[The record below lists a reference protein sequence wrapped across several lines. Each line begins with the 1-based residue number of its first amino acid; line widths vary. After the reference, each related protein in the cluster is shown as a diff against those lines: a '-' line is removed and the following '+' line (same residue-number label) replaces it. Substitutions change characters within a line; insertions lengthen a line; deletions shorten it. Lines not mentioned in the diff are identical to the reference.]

1 MGQRLVITANYKNQE
16 IAKIYFHWS
25 AYTILALQEAYD
37 LINAINISD
46 CTTIEDLQL
55 QLIHYCEDNGGCVD
69 GGAHS
74 EEMKYVKFIFP
85 KEEFKDNGDRNQ
97 GLIAISDIGR
107 DEMQRYT
114 EGDLIINFDSQ
125 EVSNYCYI
133 GWDLAGYKNYRK
145 DELGEEV
152 DFNSIES
159 LDLELNCIP
168 FNDLN
173 SAIDNLYDLD
183 DSIYLTKNSKII
195 ELIE

>member
-1 MGQRLVITANYKNQE
+1 MGQRLVITAKYKNQE

-25 AYTILALQEAYD
+25 AYTVSALQEAYD
-37 LINAINISD
+37 LINEINITD

-55 QLIHYCEDNGGCVD
+55 QLIRYCERHDGCVD

-85 KEEFKDNGDRNQ
+85 KEEFKGNGNRNN
-97 GLIAISDIGR
+97 GLIAISDVGR
-107 DEMQRYT
+107 DEMQRYG

-145 DELGEEV
+145 DECGEEV
-152 DFNSIES
+152 DFNSMES
-159 LDLELNCIP
+159 LDLELSCIP
-168 FNDLN
+168 FNDLS
-173 SAIDNLYDLD
+173 SAIADLQNLNDYVYFTDNEV
-183 DSIYLTKNSKII
+183 I
-195 ELIE
+195 ELIA

>member
-25 AYTILALQEAYD
+25 AYTVSALQEAYE
-37 LINAINISD
+37 LINEINITD

-55 QLIHYCEDNGGCVD
+55 QLIRYCERHDGCVD

-85 KEEFKDNGDRNQ
+85 KEEFKGNGNRNN

-107 DEMQRYT
+107 DEMQENS

-133 GWDLAGYKNYRK
+133 CWGLAGYKNYRK
-145 DELGEEV
+145 EEYEEEV
-152 DFNSIES
+152 DFNSMES
-159 LDLELNCIP
+159 LDLDIGRIP
-168 FNDLN
+168 FNDVS
-173 SAIDNLYDLD
+173 SAIADLQSLND
-183 DSIYLTKNSKII
+183 YVYFTGNEVI
-195 ELIE
+195 ELIA

>member
-25 AYTILALQEAYD
+25 AYTVSALQEAYD
-37 LINAINISD
+37 LINEIDISD
-46 CTTIEDLQL
+46 YTTIEDLQL
-55 QLIHYCEDNGGCVD
+55 QLIRYCENNGGCVD

-85 KEEFKDNGDRNQ
+85 KEEFKDTGNRNQ

-107 DEMQRYT
+107 DEIQENS

-133 GWDLAGYKNYRK
+133 GWGLAGYKNYRK
-145 DELGEEV
+145 EEYEEEV
-152 DFNSIES
+152 DFNSMES
-159 LDLELNCIP
+159 LDLDIGRIP
-168 FNDLN
+168 FNDVS
-173 SAIDNLYDLD
+173 SAIADLQSLND
-183 DSIYLTKNSKII
+183 YVYFTGNEVI
-195 ELIE
+195 ELIA

>member
-25 AYTILALQEAYD
+25 AYTVSALIEAYD

-55 QLIHYCEDNGGCVD
+55 QLIRYCESNGGSVD
-69 GGAHS
+69 GGAYS

-85 KEEFKDNGDRNQ
+85 KEEFKGNGNRNQ
-97 GLIAISDIGR
+97 GLIAISDVGR
-107 DEMQRYT
+107 DEMQRYG

-145 DELGEEV
+145 DECGEEV
-152 DFNSIES
+152 DFNSIKP
-159 LDLELNCIP
+159 LDLELSCIP

-173 SAIDNLYDLD
+173 SAIDNLYNLD
-183 DSIYLTKNSKII
+183 GSIYITKNSEII

>member
-25 AYTILALQEAYD
+25 AYTVSALQEAYD
-37 LINAINISD
+37 LINEINITD

-55 QLIHYCEDNGGCVD
+55 QLIRYCERHDGCVD

-85 KEEFKDNGDRNQ
+85 KEEFKGNGNRNN
-97 GLIAISDIGR
+97 GLIAISDVGR
-107 DEMQRYT
+107 DEMQRYS

-145 DELGEEV
+145 DECGEEV

-159 LDLELNCIP
+159 LDLELSCIP
-168 FNDLN
+168 FNDLS
-173 SAIDNLYDLD
+173 SAIADLQSLND
-183 DSIYLTKNSKII
+183 YVYYTGNEVI
-195 ELIE
+195 ELIA

>member
-25 AYTILALQEAYD
+25 AYTVSALHEAYD
-37 LINAINISD
+37 LINEINITD

-55 QLIHYCEDNGGCVD
+55 QLIRYCERYDGCVN

-85 KEEFKDNGDRNQ
+85 KEEFKGNGNRNN
-97 GLIAISDIGR
+97 GLIAISDVGR
-107 DEMQRYT
+107 DEMQRYS

-145 DELGEEV
+145 DEYEEEV

-159 LDLELNCIP
+159 LDLELSCIP

-173 SAIDNLYDLD
+173 SAIGNLYNLGG
-183 DSIYLTKNSKII
+183 SIYLTKNSEII

>member
-1 MGQRLVITANYKNQE
+1 MGQRLVITAKYKNQE

-25 AYTILALQEAYD
+25 AYTLSALQEAYD
-37 LINAINISD
+37 LINEINISYY
-46 CTTIEDLQL
+46 TTIEDLQL
-55 QLIHYCEDNGGCVD
+55 QLIRYCESHGGCID
-69 GGAHS
+69 GGANS
-74 EEMKYVKFIFP
+74 DEMKYVKFIFP
-85 KEEFKDNGDRNQ
+85 KEEFKGNGSRNQ

-107 DEMQRYT
+107 DEIQENS

-125 EVSNYCYI
+125 EVSNYCYT

-145 DELGEEV
+145 DEWGEEI

-159 LDLELNCIP
+159 LDLELSCIP

-173 SAIDNLYDLD
+173 RAIDNLYNLD
-183 DSIYLTKNSKII
+183 DSIYLTKNSEII

>member
-25 AYTILALQEAYD
+25 AYTVSALIEAYD

-46 CTTIEDLQL
+46 YTTIEDLQL
-55 QLIHYCEDNGGCVD
+55 QLIRYCENNGGSVD
-69 GGAHS
+69 GGAYS

-85 KEEFKDNGDRNQ
+85 KEEFKGNGNRNQ
-97 GLIAISDIGR
+97 GLIAISDVGR
-107 DEMQRYT
+107 DEMQRYG

-145 DELGEEV
+145 DECGEEV
-152 DFNSIES
+152 DFNSMES
-159 LDLELNCIP
+159 LDLELSCIP
-168 FNDLN
+168 FNNLS
-173 SAIDNLYDLD
+173 SAIADLQNLNDYVYFTDNEVV
-183 DSIYLTKNSKII
+183 
-195 ELIE
+195 ELIA

>member
-25 AYTILALQEAYD
+25 AYTVSALQEAYD

-55 QLIHYCEDNGGCVD
+55 QLIHYCEDNGGCVN
-69 GGAHS
+69 GGAYS

-85 KEEFKDNGDRNQ
+85 KEEFKDNGNRNQ

-107 DEMQRYT
+107 DEIQENS

-145 DELGEEV
+145 DEYEEEV

-159 LDLELNCIP
+159 LDLDMGRIP
-168 FNDLN
+168 FNDVS
-173 SAIDNLYDLD
+173 SAIADLQSLND
-183 DSIYLTKNSKII
+183 YVYFTGNEVI

>member
-1 MGQRLVITANYKNQE
+1 MGQRLVITAKYKNQE

-25 AYTILALQEAYD
+25 AYTVSALQEAYY

-46 CTTIEDLQL
+46 YTTIEDLQL
-55 QLIHYCEDNGGCVD
+55 QLIRYCEGNGGSVD
-69 GGAHS
+69 GGEYS

-85 KEEFKDNGDRNQ
+85 KEEFKGDGNRNQ
-97 GLIAISDIGR
+97 GLIAISDVGR
-107 DEMQRYT
+107 DEMQRYG

-145 DELGEEV
+145 DECGEEV

-159 LDLELNCIP
+159 LDLELSCIP

-173 SAIDNLYDLD
+173 SAIDNLYNLGG
-183 DSIYLTKNSKII
+183 SVYITKNSEII

>member
-25 AYTILALQEAYD
+25 AYTVSALQEAYD
-37 LINAINISD
+37 LINEINITD

-55 QLIHYCEDNGGCVD
+55 QLIRYCERHDGCVD

-85 KEEFKDNGDRNQ
+85 KEEFKGNGNRNN
-97 GLIAISDIGR
+97 GLIAISDVGR
-107 DEMQRYT
+107 DEMQRYGG
-114 EGDLIINFDSQ
+114 GDLIINFDSQ

-145 DELGEEV
+145 DEYGEEV
-152 DFNSIES
+152 DFNSMES
-159 LDLELNCIP
+159 LDLELSCIP
-168 FNDLN
+168 FNDLS
-173 SAIDNLYDLD
+173 SAITDLQNLNDYVYFTDNEVV
-183 DSIYLTKNSKII
+183 
-195 ELIE
+195 ELIA

>member
-25 AYTILALQEAYD
+25 AYTVSALQEAYD
-37 LINAINISD
+37 LINEINITD

-55 QLIHYCEDNGGCVD
+55 QLIRYCERYDGCVD

-85 KEEFKDNGDRNQ
+85 KEEFKGNGNRNN
-97 GLIAISDIGR
+97 GLIAISDVGR
-107 DEMQRYT
+107 DEMQRYS

-145 DELGEEV
+145 DECGEEV

-159 LDLELNCIP
+159 LDLELSCIP
-168 FNDLN
+168 FNDLS
-173 SAIDNLYDLD
+173 SAIADLQNLHDYV
-183 DSIYLTKNSKII
+183 YYTGNEVI
-195 ELIE
+195 ELIA

>member
-16 IAKIYFHWS
+16 IAKIYFHWY
-25 AYTILALQEAYD
+25 AYTVTALIEAYD

-55 QLIHYCEDNGGCVD
+55 QLIRYCENNGGCVD
-69 GGAHS
+69 GGLNSA
-74 EEMKYVKFIFP
+74 EMQYVKFIFP
-85 KEEFKDNGDRNQ
+85 KEEFKNLGNRNQ

-107 DEMQRYT
+107 DEIQRYS

-133 GWDLAGYKNYRK
+133 GWDLAEYKNYRK
-145 DELGEEV
+145 EEYEEEV
-152 DFNSIES
+152 DFNSMES
-159 LDLELNCIP
+159 LDLDLGCIP

-173 SAIDNLYDLD
+173 SAIADLQSLHD
-183 DSIYLTKNSKII
+183 YVYFTGNEVI
-195 ELIE
+195 ELIA

>member
-1 MGQRLVITANYKNQE
+1 MGQRLVITAKYKNQE

-25 AYTILALQEAYD
+25 AYTVSALQEAYD
-37 LINAINISD
+37 LINEINISD

-55 QLIHYCEDNGGCVD
+55 QLIHYCEDNGGCVN
-69 GGAHS
+69 GGAYS

-85 KEEFKDNGDRNQ
+85 KEEFKDNGNRNQ

-107 DEMQRYT
+107 DEIQENS

-145 DELGEEV
+145 DEYEEEV

-159 LDLELNCIP
+159 LDLDMGRIP
-168 FNDLN
+168 FNDVS
-173 SAIDNLYDLD
+173 SAIADLQSLND
-183 DSIYLTKNSKII
+183 YVYFTGNEVI

>member
-1 MGQRLVITANYKNQE
+1 MGQRLVITANYKYQE

-25 AYTILALQEAYD
+25 AYTVSALQEAYD
-37 LINAINISD
+37 LINEINITD

-55 QLIHYCEDNGGCVD
+55 QLIRYCERYDGCVN

-85 KEEFKDNGDRNQ
+85 KEEFKGNGNRNN
-97 GLIAISDIGR
+97 GLIAISDVGR
-107 DEMQRYT
+107 DEMQRYS

-145 DELGEEV
+145 DEYEEEV

-159 LDLELNCIP
+159 LDLELSCIP

-173 SAIDNLYDLD
+173 SAIGNLYNLGG
-183 DSIYLTKNSKII
+183 SIYLTKNSEII